1 MKKLKIAIIFLIILL
16 ILVIGILI
24 YLNSSDIYK
33 NDLIVSPVE
42 ENDEFTSEEKFDAVS
57 QSLTKQIQYK
67 NINSFHLT
75 NVTDE
80 QMAKKYY
87 SDYKY
92 NMMYN
97 PMLAYELLDSEYREK
112 KFGTYENFLQYVNDM
127 SGYIMGESFS
137 NYKIEKSDGSTIY
150 TCEGNNNRKNYYRET
165 SVMQYTVILDD
176 YTIITD
182 EQKETYNN
190 WSNEQK
196 VMYNI
201 SKFVTM
207 IEQKDY
213 RQAYMLLDENF
224 RNTRFPTMES
234 FRDYI
239 KDKFY
244 DINTILSAQ
253 SGEIENGYTKYT
265 IQIVETNSETGLYE
279 QETITKDIYIKLDEE
294 MEFSLMFDEL

>member
-1 MKKLKIAIIFLIILL
+1 
-16 ILVIGILI
+16 
-24 YLNSSDIYK
+24 
-33 NDLIVSPVE
+33 
-42 ENDEFTSEEKFDAVS
+42 
-57 QSLTKQIQYK
+57 
-67 NINSFHLT
+67 
-75 NVTDE
+75 
-80 QMAKKYY
+80 
-87 SDYKY
+87 
-92 NMMYN
+92 
-97 PMLAYELLDSEYREK
+97 
-112 KFGTYENFLQYVNDM
+112 
-127 SGYIMGESFS
+127 
-137 NYKIEKSDGSTIY
+137 
-150 TCEGNNNRKNYYRET
+150 
-165 SVMQYTVILDD
+165 MQYTVILDD
-176 YTIITD
+176 YTILTD

-190 WSNEQK
+190 WSNEQE